1 MTQTQTPAL
10 GYFERHA
17 DEFISIRQQIH
28 QHPELGFEEFKTS
41 ELVASKLAQWGYQ
54 VRRGL
59 GGTGVVG
66 QLQRGQG
73 GKRLGLRADMDALPI
88 QEKTGLRY
96 ASGRPGIMHAC
107 GHDGHTAMLL
117 AAAQYLAQEGNFSGT
132 LNLIFQP
139 AEEGGGGAVR
149 MMEDG
154 LFDLYPCDAI
164 FAMHN
169 GPGTPQGHLV
179 FREGPMMASSD
190 YVTITLHGVGGHGAE
205 PHRAAD
211 PIVAAASIVMALQT
225 IVSRNAA
232 PLDMAIVTVG
242 ALHSGNA
249 NNVIPDTA
257 VLELSV
263 RALTREMRELLE
275 RRIKALV
282 AAQADSFGVRAQIDY
297 RRGYAVLVN
306 TPTETEFAR
315 QVALDLLGTDRV
327 VTQGP
332 PLTASE
338 DFSFMLERV
347 PGCYLI
353 IGNGDGEGGCM
364 VHNPGYD
371 FNDSNLKVG
380 AAYWSRLAETFLAA
394 PAR

>member
-1 MTQTQTPAL
+1 MIKTLTPAL
-10 GYFERHA
+10 GFFERNA
-17 DEFISIRQQIH
+17 EKFISIRQQIH
-28 QHPELGFEEFKTS
+28 QHPELGFQEFKTS

-66 QLQRGQG
+66 QLKRGQSS
-73 GKRLGLRADMDALPI
+73 KRLGLRADMDALPI
-88 QEKTGLRY
+88 QEKTGLLY

-117 AAAQYLAQEGNFSGT
+117 AAAQYLAQEGDFSGT

-179 FREGPMMASSD
+179 FREGSMMASSD
-190 YVTITLHGVGGHGAE
+190 YVTITVHGVGGHGAE

-242 ALHSGNA
+242 AMHSGQA

-297 RRGYAVLVN
+297 RPGYAVLVN
-306 TPTETEFAR
+306 TPAETEFAR
-315 QVALDLLGTDRV
+315 QVATELVGAEKV
-327 VTQGP
+327 VKQGP

-338 DFSFMLERV
+338 DFSFMLEQV

-371 FNDSNLKVG
+371 FNDSNLKIG
-380 AAYWSRLAETFLAA
+380 AAYWSRLTETFLAE
-394 PAR
+394 